1 MNLDELRSKKSVK
14 LLELQRLNAENDNR
28 TGERRRELATE
39 VAALE
44 GQIANLLKQDD
55 RHEDAAINQ
64 VSQASCLEMARRY
77 EEARRIYVQVRDTT
91 QNNRLRI
98 WIDDHLNYL
107 ESTLTFGEWSVMHA
121 FDLRDRLIEDYSR
134 FVRSFI
140 NICDKRIAE
149 YVNRELQDGALWPE
163 PLVQLNPAFE
173 PGETVDELVN
183 LGVIHPECGRIFR
196 IKDNPNEQGRPLRL
210 HRHQADAVK
219 IAIQGRDYVLTTG
232 TGSGKSLAYLIPVVN
247 HVLQNG
253 PRRGIQAVI
262 VYPMNAL
269 ANSQV
274 GELEKFINFGY
285 PDQRGPITF
294 RRYTGQES
302 DDEKNEI
309 IANPPD
315 ILLTNYVMLEL
326 LLTRPQEANL
336 VRAARGLRFLILD
349 ELHTYRGRQGADVAM
364 LVRRTRE
371 AVGAQNLQCVGTS
384 ATLASAGS
392 WDEQRVE
399 VSKAASLLFGSTV
412 HPENIIGESLKRITA
427 DENTEI
433 PEFIDRLRTR
443 LGNNPSTNFN
453 SFVYDPLAIWI
464 ETTLGVTREQQS
476 CRLVRQTPS
485 SIRGANGVA
494 AQLAEKTGVEYD
506 RCVGSIQNTLIAGFK
521 LPHPDTG
528 LPVFAFRIHQFI
540 SRGDTVY
547 ASPESETLRYVTLQG
562 QQFVPNDRNRVLLPL
577 VFCRE
582 CGQEYYSVWRRD
594 VSERATVQFTPRDFT
609 DRAAEED
616 VDAGYIY
623 ISGESAWPDEG
634 SEEFLRR
641 LPDDWVDEAGRVIQR
656 RREYLPQAIRV
667 QPNGELGLAGI
678 AAWFIPAPFRFCL
691 HCGVS
696 YGFRQRS
703 DFQKLSALGSEGRST
718 ATTILSLSVIRHLK
732 EFPIHQTAKKL
743 LSFTDNRQDA
753 SLQAGHFNDFVEL
766 GLLRSTLYRA
776 AQASG
781 DSGLSH
787 DQLAQKVFD
796 ALALPF
802 DRYAQDATL
811 RGLAREETH
820 RVLRDVLGY
829 RIYRDLKRGWRIM
842 APNLEQVGLL
852 KIEYP
857 YLFEA
862 CHDTEIWSNCHP
874 ALANASPKSRCEI
887 TSVLLDF
894 MRRELAVKVDYLT
907 QPYQEGLLQRS
918 RQRLQPP
925 WGLDENEQV
934 RDMVHSSVL
943 YPRARRQNDYGGDIF
958 LSSQSGYGLYLRRSP
973 VAREHGHRLT
983 LVETERILRE
993 LLDRLRLH
1001 GLVEVVREATPGGND
1016 PPGYQINAAAM
1027 VWKAGDGTQGYHD
1040 PIRRPTESDQG
1051 TQANE
1056 FFVEY
1061 YRSLDQEKL
1070 GIEAREHTA
1079 QVPYAQR
1086 EEREAKFREGSLPI
1100 LFCSPTMELGI
1111 DIAQLNTVNMRNVPP
1126 TPANYAQRSGRA
1138 GRSGQPAL
1146 VFTYCSAGSP
1156 HDQYFFK
1163 RPEQM
1168 VAGAVSP
1175 PQVDLTNEDLIRAH
1189 IHAVWLAEAGL
1200 SLGTSLKDLLDVRGD
1215 DPSMTL
1221 LDQVRDA
1228 VNAKS
1233 PKRRTEERALIILES
1248 IQEQLVQSDWYTPD
1262 WLHEVVSHIPIRFEQ
1277 ACDRWRNLYLSALR
1291 QAQKQDRV
1299 IRDASRP
1306 AADRAQ
1312 AEQLRKNAEAQLRL
1326 LTESQNL
1333 IQSDFYSYRYFASEG
1348 FLPGYNFP
1356 RLPLSAY
1363 IPGRRFR
1370 RGKDEFLSRPRFL
1383 AISEFGPRSIIY
1395 HEGSRYII
1403 NQVILPARDTEE
1415 LHTSAAKVCQTCG
1428 YLHPYADTHPRDL
1441 CERCGTEL
1449 PALIRQ
1455 LFRLENVVTKRR
1467 DQINCDEEE
1476 RLRLGYELKTVVRFA
1491 ERGGQ
1496 PSYRI
1501 AKVKCRDQEVAS
1513 LYFGNAATLWRINLG
1528 WARRRRDRD
1537 QHGFVLDIERGY
1549 WQRHQADLDQ
1559 DGDPMTPKTARVIP
1573 YVEDRKNCLIV
1584 EFLLRLDES
1593 VMATL
1598 QAAIK
1603 NAIQTCYELESSELA
1618 AEPLPDRDNRRAILF
1633 YEAAE
1638 GGAGVLR
1645 RVVDDLSAVPRIART
1660 ALDLCHFSPDTGED
1674 LRRAPNAKENCEAAC
1689 YDCLMSYTNQ
1699 MDHQLLDRHLI
1710 KDLLMDLSTCNVE
1723 ISPAPRPRTAHLQGL
1738 FNLTNSQ
1745 LERDWLQFLEDR
1757 DLRLPSHSQ
1766 TLVAECRTRPDF
1778 LYKDQQVAVYVD
1790 GPPHDYPDR
1799 QERDGEQT
1807 NCMED
1812 AGWTVIRFSHRDDWE
1827 SVIERFP
1834 NIFGDGS

>member
-1 MNLDELRSKKSVK
+1 MDV
-14 LLELQRLNAENDNR
+14 
-28 TGERRRELATE
+28 
-39 VAALE
+39 
-44 GQIANLLKQDD
+44 
-55 RHEDAAINQ
+55 
-64 VSQASCLEMARRY
+64 
-77 EEARRIYVQVRDTT
+77 
-91 QNNRLRI
+91 
-98 WIDDHLNYL
+98 
-107 ESTLTFGEWSVMHA
+107 
-121 FDLRDRLIEDYSR
+121 FDLRDQLIEDYSR

-140 NICDKRIAE
+140 NIRDERIAD
-149 YVNRELQDGALWPE
+149 YVDRELQDGALWPE
-163 PLVQLNPAFE
+163 PLIQLNPAFE
-173 PGETVDELVN
+173 PGETVDELVSS
-183 LGVIHPECGRIFR
+183 GVIHSECGRIFR
-196 IKDNPNEQGRPLRL
+196 IKDASNEQGRPLRL
-210 HRHQADAVK
+210 HRHQADAIK
-219 IAIQGRDYVLTTG
+219 IAVEGRDYVLTTG
-232 TGSGKSLAYLIPVVN
+232 TGSGKSLAFIIPAVN

-253 PRRGIQAVI
+253 PGRGIQAII

-274 GELEKFINFGY
+274 GELEKFVNFGY
-285 PDQRGPITF
+285 PNQRGPVTF

-309 IANPPD
+309 VANPPD

-326 LLTRPQEANL
+326 ILTRPQEANL
-336 VRAARGLRFLILD
+336 VRAAQGLRFLVLD

-371 AVGAQNLQCVGTS
+371 AMGAQTMQCVGTS
-384 ATLASAGS
+384 ATLASTGS
-392 WDEQRVE
+392 WEDQQIE

-412 HPENIIGESLKRITA
+412 PPENVIGETLRRITA
-427 DENTEI
+427 DEDIETD
-433 PEFIDRLRTR
+433 EFISRLRER
-443 LGNNPSTNFN
+443 LEN
-453 SFVYDPLAIWI
+453 SSPTDFHRFTHDPLSIWI
-464 ETTLGVTREQQS
+464 ETTLGVKREQS
-476 CRLVRQTPS
+476 NGRLVRQTPS
-485 SIRGANGVA
+485 SIRGTNGVA
-494 AQLAEKTGVEYD
+494 TQLAEKTGVSQD
-506 RCVGSIQNTLIAGFK
+506 RCVSAIQDALIAGFQ
-521 LPHPDTG
+521 LSHPDTG
-528 LPVFAFRIHQFI
+528 LPVFAFRIHQFV

-547 ASPESETLRYVTLQG
+547 ASPEPEFTRYITLHG
-562 QQFVPNDRNRVLLPL
+562 QQFVPDDRNRVLLPL

-582 CGQEYYSVWRRD
+582 CGQEYYSVWRGD
-594 VSERATVQFTPRDFT
+594 ASEDHMVRFTPRDFN

-616 VDAGYIY
+616 ADAGYIY
-623 ISGESAWPDEG
+623 ICEENPWPEEG
-634 SEEFLRR
+634 SEEFIRR
-641 LPDDWVDEAGRVIQR
+641 LPDDWLDEAGRVVRR
-656 RREYLPQAIRV
+656 RREHLPRTIQV
-667 QPNGELGLAGI
+667 QPNGVQGGEVTT
-678 AAWFIPAPFRFCL
+678 AWFVPAPFRFCL

-718 ATTILSLSVIRHLK
+718 ATTILSLSAIRHLK
-732 EFPIHQTAKKL
+732 EFPVHETAKKL

-753 SLQAGHFNDFVEL
+753 SLQAGHFNDFIEV
-766 GLLRSTLYRA
+766 GLIRSALYRA
-776 AQASG
+776 TQAAG
-781 DSGLSH
+781 DNGLSH

-802 DRYAQDATL
+802 EQYAQDATI

-829 RIYRDLKRGWRIM
+829 RLYRDLKRGWRIM

-857 YLFEA
+857 YLEEA
-862 CHDTEIWSNCHP
+862 CRDAEIWPNCHP
-874 ALANASPKSRCEI
+874 ALANASHESRYEI
-887 TSVLLDF
+887 ASVLLDF

-907 QPYQEGLLQRS
+907 QSYQEGLLQRS

-934 RDMVHSSVL
+934 RDMIHASVL
-943 YPRARRQNDYGGDIF
+943 FPRTRRQNDYGGDIF
-958 LSSQSGYGLYLRRSP
+958 LSPQSGYGQYLRRSP
-973 VAREHGHRLT
+973 VAREHGARLN
-983 LVETERILRE
+983 LADTEQILRE

-1001 GLVEVVREATPGGND
+1001 GLIEVAREAGQEDNE
-1016 PPGYQINAAAM
+1016 PPGYQVNAAAM
-1027 VWKAGDGTQGYHD
+1027 VWKAGDGTCGYHD
-1040 PIRRPTESDQG
+1040 PIRRPTQSEQG
-1051 TQANE
+1051 TQTNE

-1061 YRSLDQEKL
+1061 YRSLAQETM

-1079 QVPYAQR
+1079 QVPCAQR
-1086 EEREAKFREGSLPI
+1086 EDREARFREGSLPI

-1111 DIAQLNTVNMRNVPP
+1111 DIAQLNAVNMRNVPP

-1168 VAGAVSP
+1168 VSGAVSP

-1189 IHAVWLAEAGL
+1189 VHAVWLAQAGL
-1200 SLGTSLKDLLDVRGD
+1200 GLGTSLKELLDIRGD
-1215 DPSMTL
+1215 DPPMTL
-1221 LDQVRDA
+1221 LDHVRDA
-1228 VNAKS
+1228 VNADP
-1233 PKRRTEERALIILES
+1233 PKQRAEERASTILES
-1248 IQEQLVQSDWYTPD
+1248 IRDQLAQSDWYTPG
-1262 WLHEVVSHIPIRFEQ
+1262 WLHEVVSHIPISFEQ
-1277 ACDRWRNLYLSALR
+1277 ACERWRSLYMSALR

-1306 AADRAQ
+1306 ASDRAQ
-1312 AEQLRKNAEAQLRL
+1312 AEQLRRNAEAQLRL

-1415 LHTSAAKVCQTCG
+1415 LQTSAAKVCPSCG
-1428 YLHPYADTHPRDL
+1428 YLHPHADSQPRDL
-1441 CERCGTEL
+1441 CERCGTQL
-1449 PALIRQ
+1449 QAPIRQ

-1467 DQINCDEEE
+1467 DQISCDEEE
-1476 RLRLGYELKTVVRFA
+1476 RLRLGYEIKTVVRFA

-1496 PSYRI
+1496 PSCRV
-1501 AKVKCRDQEVAS
+1501 AKVKRDGQEVAL

-1528 WARRRRDRD
+1528 WTRRRDRD
-1537 QHGFVLDIERGY
+1537 QHGFILDIERGY
-1549 WQRHQADLDQ
+1549 WQRHQADLD
-1559 DGDPMTPKTARVIP
+1559 DNGDPMTPRTTRVIP

-1584 EFLLRLDES
+1584 EFSRHLDER

-1603 NAIQTCYELESSELA
+1603 NAIQACYELETSELA
-1618 AEPLPDRDNRRAILF
+1618 AEPLPDRDNRRAILL

-1638 GGAGVLR
+1638 GGVGVLR
-1645 RVVDDLSAVPRIART
+1645 RVVDDLGAVSRIARA
-1660 ALDLCHFSPDTGED
+1660 ALELCHFNPDTGED
-1674 LRRAPNAKENCEAAC
+1674 LRRAPTAKENCEAAC

-1699 MDHQLLDRHLI
+1699 MDHQLLDRQLI
-1710 KDLLMDLSTCNVE
+1710 KDLLMELSACNVE
-1723 ISPAPRPRTAHLQGL
+1723 TSPAPRPRAAHLQGL
-1738 FNLTNSQ
+1738 INLSGSQ
-1745 LERDWLQFLEDR
+1745 LERDWLQLLEDR
-1757 DLRLPSHSQ
+1757 NLRLPSHAQS
-1766 TLVAECRTRPDF
+1766 LVEECRTRPDF
-1778 LYKDQQVAVYVD
+1778 LYKEQQVAVYVD

-1799 QERDGEQT
+1799 QERDRQQT

-1812 AGWTVIRFSHRDDWE
+1812 AGWTVIRFGHRDNWE
-1827 SVIERFP
+1827 SIVEHYP
-1834 NIFGDGS
+1834 SVFGDGS